1 MHEVVNTLLREI
13 RAVDKPANRT
23 DYQRFF
29 KEKLEHPVGL
39 RAPVLRGVSNK
50 VFKSVKSYDKAEI
63 LEICDEVLASGRR
76 YMRFFAFEWSRKLE
90 SRYAE
95 KDFAR
100 FERWLKR
107 YVNNWGSCD
116 HLCGTLGL
124 LIVKFPGLSARRMK
138 WARSRNM
145 WLRRASAVALIDPV
159 RRGMLLKD
167 VFATAEVLMSDEED
181 LVQKGYGWMLKVAA
195 DHFFDDVHAFVM
207 KHRHDM
213 PRTALR
219 YAIEKWPAAKR
230 RKAMAG

>member
-1 MHEVVNTLLREI
+1 MHEVVKRLLKEI
-13 RAVDKPANRT
+13 KAVDKPANRT

-39 RAPVLRGVSNK
+39 RTPVLRGVSNK
-50 VFKSVKSYDKAEI
+50 AFKAVKAYDKDEI
-63 LEICDEVLASGRR
+63 LDICDDMLAGGRR

-95 KDFAR
+95 KDLAR

-124 LIVKFPGLSARRMK
+124 LIVKFPGLSSRRMK

-159 RRGMLLKD
+159 KRGMLLKD
-167 VFATAEVLMSDEED
+167 IFATAEILMSDDED
-181 LVQKGYGWMLKVAA
+181 LVQKGYGWMLKVAG
-195 DHFFDDVHAFVM
+195 DYFFDDVHAFVM
-207 KHRHDM
+207 RHRHDM